1 MCSQCEC
8 GRDLGRGRGAVT
20 DNINMRYWNCP
31 LPLFIRGL
39 ASLSAYGT
47 ICVDSGTVFAKSM
60 TYCVMAGNW
69 DFTRKAFPILS
80 PEPFSA
86 VKFTLPI

>member
-1 MCSQCEC
+1 VPHGLPPVPGSC
-8 GRDLGRGRGAVT
+8 V
-20 DNINMRYWNCP
+20 RYDS
-31 LPLFIRGL
+31 GL

>member
-1 MCSQCEC
+1 MFDVKEPLALSCLYKREC
-8 GRDLGRGRGAVT
+8 GFFSGS
-20 DNINMRYWNCP
+20 
-31 LPLFIRGL
+31 GL

>member
-1 MCSQCEC
+1 MGPSPLREYW
-8 GRDLGRGRGAVT
+8 DAFAKNLGNG
-20 DNINMRYWNCP
+20 
-31 LPLFIRGL
+31 GL